1 MYIDIHTH
9 KITNEKDVLQIQ
21 NVFLQDDN
29 IVDEYFSIG
38 LHPWHIVESNDI
50 SKLEYVIENKKLL
63 AIGEVGLDKN
73 IETSLLE
80 QEIVLM
86 EQLNISEQNKLP
98 VILHI
103 VKSYNEIVD
112 LKLKGEYKET
122 WIIHGFKKKIELANQ
137 LISHGFL
144 LSFGASLMNE
154 KSNSVEVI
162 KHIDLSKVF
171 LETDDK
177 SEYSIKDIYK
187 KVAEIR
193 GISLDKLIKQIEI
206 NFKEVFKRYDG

>member
-122 WIIHGFKKKIELANQ
+122 WIIHGFQKKIELANQ

-187 KVAEIR
+187 KVAGIR
-193 GISLDKLIKQIEI
+193 GISLDKLIKQIEN